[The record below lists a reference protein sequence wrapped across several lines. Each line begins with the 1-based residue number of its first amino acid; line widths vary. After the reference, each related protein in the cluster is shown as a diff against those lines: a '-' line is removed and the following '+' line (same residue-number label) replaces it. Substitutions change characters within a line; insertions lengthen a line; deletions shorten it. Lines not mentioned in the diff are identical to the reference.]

1 MEMTDSPAG
10 LGADVFNSG
19 HWFDTARML
28 LERVPIPNADQAVIE
43 PEKLYGYLLAPSHP
57 IGRFKAAFFLT
68 LGYTSDNWRRLDAD
82 LRSQHLS
89 QESTLEASAMYGQKY
104 TIRAR
109 LEGPSGASADTV
121 SVWVVRTGEE
131 FPRFVTAYPEGNR

>member
-1 MEMTDSPAG
+1 VLQNG
-10 LGADVFNSG
+10 VQ
-19 HWFDTARML
+19 
-28 LERVPIPNADQAVIE
+28 IPNVDQAIID

-57 IGRFKAAFFLT
+57 IGRFKAAFFLA
-68 LGYTSDNWRRLDAD
+68 LGYTFDNWRRLEAD

-89 QESTLEASAMYGQKY
+89 QDAMPEGQAIYGQKY

-131 FPRFVTAYPEGNR
+131 FPRFVTAYPEGST